1 MLIRYLTYNYFKF
14 LTIFLFL
21 FLITVWVSQII
32 RILGFGLSTEN
43 INEIISLTL
52 LALPSYVINV
62 LHLIILFSSFFVNYK
77 LNNSSEIKIIN
88 QYVNQFKI
96 NYSIKFFNLFLIIII
111 LINSELFS
119 QLTYGEYKN
128 KEVELRNK
136 VNIQTNGSNK
146 QVSLNNEFLMAY
158 EKNDENIFFN
168 TTTIIYREDL
178 LIISEKSEISFE
190 DNKINLEF
198 INGNRISTSDI
209 EKSNTK
215 FEKFY
220 FYINR
225 ESENE
230 IFPDK
235 ESFSIIQLLKKK
247 DSKLNSYGHSKVINY
262 ALLIIILINIHKVL
276 FALNHKN
283 FYNYKNL
290 KIVFLFLIFTTIGLA
305 LNKFLLLGKI
315 NLTIYYFFGILMI
328 FIFHIVYNK
337 IYDAN

>member
-32 RILGFGLSTEN
+32 RILGLGLSAGN

-62 LHLIILFSSFFVNYK
+62 LHLIILFSSFFLNYK

-88 QYVNQFKI
+88 QYITQSKI
-96 NYSIKFFNLFLIIII
+96 NYSIKLFNLFLIIII

-119 QLTYGEYKN
+119 QLTYGEYKV

-136 VNIQTNGSNK
+136 LNIQTNGTNK

-158 EKNDENIFFN
+158 EKNDENVFFN
-168 TTTIIYREDL
+168 TTTIIYPEDL

-198 INGNRISTSDI
+198 INGSRISTSES

-215 FEKFY
+215 FEKFN
-220 FYINR
+220 FYINK
-225 ESENE
+225 EFKNE
-230 IFPDK
+230 ILPDK
-235 ESFSIIQLLKKK
+235 ESFSIFELLENK

-276 FALNHKN
+276 FTLNSKN
-283 FYNYKNL
+283 SYNFKNL
-290 KIVFLFLIFTTIGLA
+290 KIIFFYLTFTTLA
-305 LNKFLLLGKI
+305 LVLNKFLLLGKI
-315 NLTIYYFFGILMI
+315 NLIIYYFFGILMI
-328 FIFHIVYNK
+328 FNFHIVYNK
-337 IYDAN
+337 IYNAN